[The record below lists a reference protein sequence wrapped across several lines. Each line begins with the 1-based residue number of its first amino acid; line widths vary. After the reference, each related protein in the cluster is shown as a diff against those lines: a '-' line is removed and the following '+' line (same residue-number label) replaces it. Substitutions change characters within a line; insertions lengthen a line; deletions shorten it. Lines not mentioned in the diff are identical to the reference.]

1 VAFLGDVV
9 LERIEEIG
17 KKLDEL
23 MKFLEDVFLTTE
35 EYALLKEVDEI
46 VRERRFG
53 ELKSIDEV

>member
-1 VAFLGDVV
+1 LGDVV
-9 LERIEEIG
+9 LEKIEEIG

-23 MKFLEDVFLTTE
+23 MSFLEDVFLTTE

>member
-1 VAFLGDVV
+1 LDDVV
-9 LERIEEIG
+9 LEKIEEIG

-35 EYALLKEVDEI
+35 ECALLKEVDEI

>member
-1 VAFLGDVV
+1 VAFLDDVV
-9 LERIEEIG
+9 PQKIEEIG

-23 MKFLEDVFLTTE
+23 MSFLEDVFLTRE
-35 EYALLKEVDEI
+35 ERALLKEVDEI